1 MIQWGLI
8 ITLIGIAFFT
18 DIRHRIIPN
27 WLTFTAVISGII
39 FHLMAEG
46 MTGLF
51 FSACGLFC
59 GFGILFILYL
69 MGALGAGDVK
79 LFAAIGALAGV
90 EFVMNSIVY
99 AMIYAGLIGFII
111 LIIQKKFIQR
121 LIWVIYTLFSCLI
134 MKEWKVFQTLPQNQM
149 LHFPFMWAV
158 LPAIITYGLSM
169 RGLI

>member
-1 MIQWGLI
+1 MIQWSLVI
-8 ITLIGIAFFT
+8 ALIGIAFFT
-18 DIRHRIIPN
+18 DIRQRIIPN
-27 WLTFTAVISGII
+27 WLTLSAVLCGIL
-39 FHLMAEG
+39 FHIMADG
-46 MTGLF
+46 MNGLL
-51 FSACGLFC
+51 FSAWGLFC

-69 MGALGAGDVK
+69 FGALGAGDVK

-90 EFVMNSIVY
+90 EFVMNSIIY

-121 LIWVIYTLFSCLI
+121 LLWVVYTIFSLLV
-134 MKEWKVFQTLPQNQM
+134 MKEWKAFHSLPQNQM